1 MRARSLFG
9 TFDNP
14 IWKSIPEARRLT
26 KILSLEKK
34 LQTYLGFGDSF
45 SRLRWWKLW
54 IESIEEIVVHRP
66 SSLICLYL
74 KDFVIV
80 ESLAVAQWLYIYER
94 RDFMLYVQPQLWNS
108 SPFQISLEG
117 DVIERVV
124 GWQNEMNCWMIQQ
137 GFQKGE
143 EW

>member
-1 MRARSLFG
+1 M
-9 TFDNP
+9 
-14 IWKSIPEARRLT
+14 E
-26 KILSLEKK
+26 
-34 LQTYLGFGDSF
+34 TYLGFGDSF
-45 SRLRWWKLW
+45 SRLRWWKRWL
-54 IESIEEIVVHRP
+54 EAIEEISVHRP

-80 ESLAVAQWLYIYER
+80 ESLAVAQWLYIYNR
-94 RDFMLYVQPQLWNS
+94 QDFILHVQPKLWNS

-117 DVIERVV
+117 ESIERVA
-124 GWQNEMNCWMIQQ
+124 GWQNDMNYWMIQQ